1 MLQMYKVFINDK
13 PVILFGKPEDI
24 SEGFFALQSIEVK
37 GSKSLRNVLDRH
49 FFSNPAPEAIVL
61 YNNISAEKLLSDFI
75 SLFWFLKASGGIVKN
90 SRNERLF
97 IYRFGR
103 WDLPKGKLEKHEN
116 EAEAALREVEEETGI
131 KGHRLI
137 SELPSTYHMYE
148 HKGRKVLKK
157 TFWFAMEYDGNEPL
171 VPQLEEEITAA
182 DWFGADKIGEILSN
196 TYTSLFDL
204 IEADVRLRG

>member
-1 MLQMYKVFINDK
+1 MYKVFINDK
-13 PVILFGKPEDI
+13 PVILLGNPQDI
-24 SEGFFALQSIEVK
+24 SEGLSALQSFEVN
-37 GSKSLRNVLDRH
+37 GSKSLKNLLDRH
-49 FFSNPAPEAIVL
+49 FFNNPTPESIAL

-90 SRNERLF
+90 RNNERLF

-137 SELPSTYHMYE
+137 SELPATFHMYE

-182 DWFGADKIGEILSN
+182 GWFGTDQIRELLSN
-196 TYTSLFDL
+196 TYTSLYDL
-204 IEADVRLRG
+204 INADLMLRG